1 MAISARNNRFS
12 LSIKG
17 ADHELQVLAFTGNE
31 AISTPYA
38 FELELVS
45 ARADLDLE
53 AWLHQPA
60 FLAFDSQGQG
70 IHGHISSMGRSSPG
84 TRLTHYRL
92 TLEPQLAY
100 LAHRTNYRFF
110 QHLTVQQIIETLL
123 EEHGILGNA
132 YTFNSFSSYT
142 PRDYCV
148 QYGESDLRFIQRL
161 CFEEGFHYHFR
172 HSPDGHH
179 LVFGDKQQAFTSL
192 NQPTPYVHRAGM
204 VASQPS
210 IDHFGLRLQAS
221 TNRTFRRD
229 YDFQQASR
237 TLEAGSS
244 AEHNERALENYSYPG
259 RFTETAQGQRQSQRT
274 LEHHQTGYCQ
284 ASGSSNQPSLCSGHC
299 LPMTGHPNATFNSGW
314 LLIGV
319 QHEGKQPQVLEEYGA
334 NTAQADAGGFSQ
346 GYRNTFQATPEA
358 VTYRPQTVFP
368 KPRLIGSQ
376 TARVTGPVGEE
387 IHCDEYGRVRVKF
400 HWDRSAIDDDQSSCW
415 LRVSSSWAGDNHGA
429 VTIPRV
435 GMEVLVGYLNG
446 DPDQPIISGCLANSL
461 NPTPLTLPANKT
473 QSVLRSRSTPGGSGY
488 NELRIEDR
496 KGLEHIYLHAQRDL
510 QQHIKN
516 DSRLQIEGKREET
529 VTGNSVSVL
538 KAEEQRTV
546 SLDRKVQL
554 KANDHLAVAVS
565 SHTVVGGALV
575 AEAGMHVH
583 IKAGARVVLQ
593 AGANITLMAGGQ
605 HVLIGAAGIYASCP
619 ILLGGLPVPGLPA
632 VPLLPGEVAPMQGM
646 SLAPSTQ
653 MLALSEG
660 KSVCP
665 QCEILK
671 KPL

>member
-60 FLAFDSQGQG
+60 FLAFDGQGQG

-100 LAHRTNYRFF
+100 LAHRTNYRIF

-192 NQPTPYVHRAGM
+192 NQPTPYPTPYVHRAGM

-221 TNRTFRRD
+221 TNRSFRRD

-244 AEHNERALENYSYPG
+244 AELNERALENYSYPG
-259 RFTETAQGQRQSQRT
+259 RFTEAAQGQLQSQRI

-284 ASGSSNQPSLCSGHC
+284 ASGSSNQPSLCSGHG

-319 QHEGKQPQVLEEYGA
+319 QHEGKQPQVLEE
-334 NTAQADAGGFSQ
+334 
-346 GYRNTFQATPEA
+346 
-358 VTYRPQTVFP
+358 
-368 KPRLIGSQ
+368 
-376 TARVTGPVGEE
+376 
-387 IHCDEYGRVRVKF
+387 
-400 HWDRSAIDDDQSSCW
+400 
-415 LRVSSSWAGDNHGA
+415 
-429 VTIPRV
+429 
-435 GMEVLVGYLNG
+435 
-446 DPDQPIISGCLANSL
+446 
-461 NPTPLTLPANKT
+461 
-473 QSVLRSRSTPGGSGY
+473 
-488 NELRIEDR
+488 
-496 KGLEHIYLHAQRDL
+496 
-510 QQHIKN
+510 
-516 DSRLQIEGKREET
+516 
-529 VTGNSVSVL
+529 
-538 KAEEQRTV
+538 
-546 SLDRKVQL
+546 
-554 KANDHLAVAVS
+554 
-565 SHTVVGGALV
+565 
-575 AEAGMHVH
+575 
-583 IKAGARVVLQ
+583 
-593 AGANITLMAGGQ
+593 
-605 HVLIGAAGIYASCP
+605 
-619 ILLGGLPVPGLPA
+619 
-632 VPLLPGEVAPMQGM
+632 
-646 SLAPSTQ
+646 
-653 MLALSEG
+653 
-660 KSVCP
+660 
-665 QCEILK
+665 
-671 KPL
+671 